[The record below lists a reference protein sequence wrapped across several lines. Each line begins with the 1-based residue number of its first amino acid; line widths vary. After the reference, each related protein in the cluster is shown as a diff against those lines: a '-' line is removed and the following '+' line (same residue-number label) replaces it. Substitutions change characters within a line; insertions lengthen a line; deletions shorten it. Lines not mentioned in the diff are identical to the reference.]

1 MNFEPLLNYKKI
13 MEELTLTTPTL
24 LFSAVSL
31 ILLAYTNRFLS
42 YAQLVRQLRDRY
54 VENPSDITEA
64 QIENLRKRLNL
75 TRTMQG
81 LGIAS
86 LFLCVV
92 SMFLIYI
99 GLQLFS
105 AYVFGLALILLIA
118 SLGVSFR
125 EIQISHPFTGD
136 LPGNNGEREKQ
147 EIIRL
152 AFPSIS
158 FYQDTTRQGRMTVK
172 RLPLPTSD
180 LSSILPP
187 NFSIIT

>member
-1 MNFEPLLNYKKI
+1 
-13 MEELTLTTPTL
+13 MEELTLTTPAL

-118 SLGVSFR
+118 SLSVSFR
-125 EIQISHPFTGD
+125 EIQISTRSLEIYLGTM
-136 LPGNNGEREKQ
+136 EK
-147 EIIRL
+147 
-152 AFPSIS
+152 
-158 FYQDTTRQGRMTVK
+158 GK
-172 RLPLPTSD
+172 
-180 LSSILPP
+180 
-187 NFSIIT
+187 NKK

>member
-1 MNFEPLLNYKKI
+1 
-13 MEELTLTTPTL
+13 MEELTLTTPAL

-64 QIENLRKRLNL
+64 QIENLRTAIIFCLRI
-75 TRTMQG
+75 RTG
-81 LGIAS
+81 TDSVDS
-86 LFLCVV
+86 LSRRIFPRNTD
-92 SMFLIYI
+92 F
-99 GLQLFS
+99 
-105 AYVFGLALILLIA
+105 
-118 SLGVSFR
+118 
-125 EIQISHPFTGD
+125 HPFTGD
-136 LPGNNGEREKQ
+136 LLGNDGEREKQ
-147 EIIRL
+147 KITRL
-152 AFPSIS
+152 TIPPIK

-187 NFSIIT
+187 SFSIIT

>member
-1 MNFEPLLNYKKI
+1 
-13 MEELTLTTPTL
+13 MEELTLTTPAL

-118 SLGVSFR
+118 SRRIFPR
-125 EIQISHPFTGD
+125 NTDFHPFIGD
-136 LPGNNGEREKQ
+136 LLGNDGEREKPK
-147 EIIRL
+147 ITRL
-152 AFPSIS
+152 TIPPIK

-180 LSSILPP
+180 LRSILPP
-187 NFSIIT
+187 SFSIIT

>member
-1 MNFEPLLNYKKI
+1 
-13 MEELTLTTPTL
+13 MEELTLTTPAL

-54 VENPSDITEA
+54 MENPSDITVA

-86 LFLCVV
+86 LFFCVV

-99 GLQLFS
+99 GLQLLS
-105 AYVFGLALILLIA
+105 AYVFDSAD
-118 SLGVSFR
+118 R
-125 EIQISHPFTGD
+125 ISGRIFPRDSDFYPFAGD
-136 LPGNNGEREKQ
+136 LSRGNGKRTQKIDYSSANPHTITHEMKKKLSGNKSKQ
-147 EIIRL
+147 LPIYYKYIFRL
-152 AFPSIS
+152 
-158 FYQDTTRQGRMTVK
+158 
-172 RLPLPTSD
+172 
-180 LSSILPP
+180 LSTLSQL
-187 NFSIIT
+187 